1 MLKIVFTLAML
12 LAMVSVADAQKRTIR
27 VIDGDTIKASNL
39 RATVRIAGYDS
50 PEIRKDIRSGYRC
63 EAELELGLRAKAAL
77 EALLHSPKIV
87 VVVKRTRAFD
97 EYGRRLAVVTSDGV
111 DVGETLIAAGLAR
124 PWGPGMARPKWCE

>member
-77 EALLHSPKIV
+77 EALLAPPNA
-87 VVVKRTRAFD
+87 VVVKRTLSRD
-97 EYGRRLAVVTSDGV
+97 EYGRRLAFVTSNNV
-111 DVGETLIAAGLAR
+111 DVGETLIAGGLAR
-124 PWGPGMARPKWCE
+124 LWGPGMPRPKWCE

>member
-1 MLKIVFTLAML
+1 MLKLILSAAIL
-12 LAMVSVADAQKRTIR
+12 LATVSVADAQRRTIR

-63 EAELELGLRAKAAL
+63 EKELELGLRAKAKL
-77 EALLHSPKIV
+77 EELVTPPNV

-97 EYGRRLAVVTSDGV
+97 EYGRRLAVVTINGHDVANIMV
-111 DVGETLIAAGLAR
+111 DQGMAR
-124 PWGPGMARPKWCE
+124 EWGPGMTRPKWCE